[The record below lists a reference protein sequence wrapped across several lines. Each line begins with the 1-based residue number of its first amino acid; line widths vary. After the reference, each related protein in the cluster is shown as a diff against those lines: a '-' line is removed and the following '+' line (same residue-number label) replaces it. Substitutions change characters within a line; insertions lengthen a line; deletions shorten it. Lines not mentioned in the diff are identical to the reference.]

1 MEERSEIS
9 VGMLLRDM
17 GRIGIITRIIKSGA
31 LDTQQSLI
39 KWRVNIEIAYCDG
52 SRAIL
57 GEEAF
62 HRLIKIGVLEL
73 F

>member
-31 LDTQQSLI
+31 LNTQQSLI

-62 HRLIKIGVLEL
+62 YRLIKIGAVEL
-73 F
+73 I